1 MVTAPPPPTSSPPG
15 RSLGARFGRAALA
28 VLRAGAR
35 YALIKPARYFWT
47 RPARTKVKGA
57 AITALALF
65 LVLVPFDKGDAG
77 AILLPSDGTEVT
89 LPETL
94 LDGKLYKITVVGTY
108 TGTRDGRRYDA
119 EFITA
124 SDPFDTPRSSV
135 VIDGR
140 LMAADLKDEVNH
152 RYTYYVAGR
161 GRPARLRLLD
171 WIVAGG
177 PEGAYYDNAGF
188 LEVAVAEADF
198 RLNVDE
204 FKPAPA
210 PAAPAAFTP
219 AGVPATVFRY
229 TLDPPP
235 RARDILCLEVFARTP
250 EGGRELVLRA
260 DSNTFLDPACGYPPR
275 LSKEA
280 RASFAWYGV
289 ANAGPYAYKPVPP
302 GLYDASL
309 SVKSEE
315 DVFYAFPPDAQS
327 RFVTVAVLPRNADP
341 HWNPQPLIAVDEKG
355 KRLFPYYS
363 PRAAH
368 PILGPISG
376 LEGIWYPGKKIEHPG
391 FLYYSPPG
399 DDGAPV
405 ASAGVFY
412 LKRQL
417 NLALATL
424 AECDP
429 TYVYEPMRS
438 ISGVYDEDLV
448 KRLIELR
455 TRLPYDTYDEERIL
469 DAVDNLPPGRGFAA
483 APAELGRVVSTPT
496 FEHLAN
502 LKFTIAG
509 FPLELPIREFDNFK
523 AYDPADPY
531 HSLYH
536 TFWEVGKRVNGEK
549 RRFAL
554 PPTAGAPDPGR
565 RYDIGDAD
573 FVALMMCISYQECGF
588 VHTLSDGICYRV
600 GRGRGSATGYMQ
612 CTADLIHNNSYKL
625 TFPGPH
631 GLVATRMNRLPYNS
645 RYAVRNV
652 ARFNIEIGAQF
663 LREVVEQGDSAAFG
677 ADFAKET
684 YGAGCLSWATEKGA
698 VNRVKL
704 AGAMYNAGPGAVKVI
719 LTEVYDDPATP
730 RVNEGLA
737 FFLGDCDGDL
747 ALFMQRF
754 REDLYEYSRGRK
766 NFPLE
771 KKPGGKERM
780 QKLCEWL
787 GPFWIK
793 KVEGIGWRE
802 AAVMKLDREV
812 IPYIDGV
819 ATNFIL
825 FRRHAQK
832 YFQSRDFSGLWQRPR
847 KKNLLE
853 AEIRPARK
861 LKRLNAPK

>member
-1 MVTAPPPPTSSPPG
+1 MVTTPFSPAG
-15 RSLGARFGRAALA
+15 RPSGATVGRGA
-28 VLRAGAR
+28 LRALRFLAR
-35 YALIKPARYFWT
+35 SAFVKPARYLWT
-47 RPARTKVKGA
+47 RPRRTKIKA
-57 AITALALF
+57 AAVTAFALVLA
-65 LVLVPFDKGDAG
+65 LVPFEKGDAG
-77 AILLPSDGTEVT
+77 VVLLPSDGTEVT

-119 EFITA
+119 EYVTA
-124 SDPFDTPRSSV
+124 SDPFDTPRSSI
-135 VIDGR
+135 VIDDR
-140 LMAADLKDEVNH
+140 LATADLKDEANH
-152 RYTYYVAGR
+152 RYTYYVAGH
-161 GRPARLRLLD
+161 GRPARLKLLD

-177 PEGAYYDNAGF
+177 PEGAYYDNTGF
-188 LEVAVAEADF
+188 LEVSVAEADF
-198 RLNVDE
+198 RVNVDE
-204 FKPAPA
+204 FAPA
-210 PAAPAAFTP
+210 PAAAAPAALTP

-235 RARDILCLEVFARTP
+235 RPRDVLRLEIYARTP
-250 EGGRELVLRA
+250 AGGHDLVLRV
-260 DSNTFLDPACGYPPR
+260 DSDAFVDPACGYPPR

-309 SVKSEE
+309 SVESG
-315 DVFYAFPPDAQS
+315 DDLYYAFPPDAQS
-327 RFVTVAVLPRNADP
+327 RFLVVAVLPRNADP
-341 HWNPQPLIAVDEKG
+341 RWNPQPLIAVDEKG

-376 LEGIWYPGKKIEHPG
+376 LEGVWLPGTTVEHPG

-399 DDGAPV
+399 EDNAPV

-438 ISGVYDEDLV
+438 ISGVFDDELV
-448 KRLIELR
+448 RKLTELR

-469 DAVDNLPPGRGFAA
+469 DAVDNLPPGRGYAA
-483 APAELGRVVSTPT
+483 APAELGRIAGAPT
-496 FEHLAN
+496 FEHLMN
-502 LKFTIAG
+502 LKFAIAG
-509 FPLELPIREFDNFK
+509 FPLELPIREFDNYK
-523 AYDPADPY
+523 AYDPQDPY
-531 HSLYH
+531 HSLFH
-536 TFWEVGKRVNGEK
+536 TFREVGKRVNGEK

-554 PPTAGAPDPGR
+554 PPTTGAPDPGR
-565 RYDIGDAD
+565 RYDISDDD

-612 CTADLIHNNSYKL
+612 CTADLIHNNAYKI
-625 TFPGPH
+625 TFPGPN

-663 LREVVEQGDSAAFG
+663 LREVVEQGDSPTFG
-677 ADFAKET
+677 ADFAKAG
-684 YGAGCLSWATEKGA
+684 YGSGCLSWATEKGA
-698 VNRVKL
+698 INRVKL

-730 RVNEGLA
+730 RVNEGIA
-737 FFLGDCDGDL
+737 YFLDDCDGDL
-747 ALFMQRF
+747 APFMQRF
-754 REDLYEYSRGRK
+754 RDDLYEYSRGRK
-766 NFPLE
+766 TFPLQ

-780 QKLCEWL
+780 QRLCEWL

-793 KVEGIGWRE
+793 KVEGIGWEE
-802 AAVMKLDREV
+802 AALMKLDREV

-819 ATNFIL
+819 ATNFVL
-825 FRRHAQK
+825 FRRHAEY
-832 YFQSRDFSGLWQRPR
+832 YFQNRDFSGLWQRPL
-847 KKNLLE
+847 KKNLFE
-853 AEIRPARK
+853 KEIRPARK
-861 LKRLNAPK
+861 LKRLNVPK